1 LKKRRAN
8 GAFLRGCVG
17 VRGDGF
23 KVWLDGDVWGLVE
36 LNGLSFLVDYGK
48 VSDEWA
54 GTVRRGL

>member
-1 LKKRRAN
+1 M
-8 GAFLRGCVG
+8 G